1 MSSCKDRKAIEE
13 KALLCFKEYIVDSE
27 VISQFIDENDKE
39 PCWDG
44 HIYLY
49 SEPQKDK
56 KHLIGRIP
64 VQIKE
69 TEDRR
74 FISKKYHIKI

>member
-39 PCWDG
+39 PCCDG
-44 HIYLY
+44 HISLV
-49 SEPQKDK
+49 S
-56 KHLIGRIP
+56 R
-64 VQIKE
+64 
-69 TEDRR
+69 
-74 FISKKYHIKI
+74 